1 MAVTNNHF
9 SFIRLSVNEPA
20 AGQKAHS
27 YWQLFPPVAF
37 WQRQPERKNSGTI
50 RRTLVENRPM

>member
-1 MAVTNNHF
+1 MNRRRGRKRILIRN
-9 SFIRLSVNEPA
+9 SFPR
-20 AGQKAHS
+20 
-27 YWQLFPPVAF
+27 VAF